1 MKTQHAAGLAG
12 LALAALAPAAHA
24 VSITK
29 DDVTLDITGIVN
41 GYYVYRT
48 SEVPGSPK
56 VSNSGVSNGLL
67 PGWVNFV
74 FTTQAG
80 GLDLK
85 AHIGLA
91 PGINDTSSIIG
102 LPSTVGNGAGAIP
115 GATSPYSQIDTRA
128 NYLSFGNA
136 SLGTFKFGRDIGI
149 FGTQVIFSDMTLLG
163 VGGTSNAA
171 QPFNT
176 TFGMIGHG
184 YMYTGFQAQIA
195 YTSPTFSGAQVQAG
209 LFQPK
214 QFSGNQTKTP
224 GLQGGLTYA
233 AGPAKLWAS
242 VVSQKT
248 ECTSA
253 PCAAGAGYTANG
265 YELGGKVGVG
275 AAELLAYAF
284 GAKGLGLS
292 TVGAQFF
299 GGADSAGNKTKSD
312 GYLLQ
317 ATYKIGDTKLGVNYG
332 QNRDKGG
339 LLGSGNEQRNKS
351 YTLGVYHSLNKYI
364 TLTGEFNNEKK
375 PGVVFLNEKVN
386 TISLGAIAFF

>member
-1 MKTQHAAGLAG
+1 MKIHYAAGLAG

-41 GYYVYRT
+41 GYFVYRE
-48 SEVPGSPK
+48 SQVPGSPK

-74 FTTQAG
+74 FTTKAG

-91 PGINDTSSIIG
+91 PGINDSSSIIG

-136 SLGTFKFGRDIGI
+136 QMGTIKLGRDIGI
-149 FGTQVIFSDMTLLG
+149 FGTQVILSDMTLLG

-184 YMYTGFQAQIA
+184 YMYTGFQAQVA
-195 YTSPTFSGAQVQAG
+195 YASPTFSGAQVQVG

-224 GLQGGLTYA
+224 GLQAGLTFA
-233 AGPAKLWAS
+233 TGPAKLWGS

-248 ECTSA
+248 ECVGGA
-253 PCAAGAGYTANG
+253 CASSGYTANG
-265 YELGGKVGVG
+265 AEFGGKVGLG
-275 AAELLAYAF
+275 GAELLAYAF
-284 GAKGLGLS
+284 TGKGLGLS

-299 GGADSAGNKTKSD
+299 GGADAAGNKTKSD

-317 ATYKIGDTKLGVNYG
+317 ATYKLGDTKLGVNYG
-332 QNRDKGG
+332 ENRDKNG
-339 LLGSGNEQRNKS
+339 LLGSGNQQKNKS
-351 YTLGVYHSLNKYI
+351 YTLGVYHSLNKYL

-386 TISLGAIAFF
+386 TFSLGAIAFF